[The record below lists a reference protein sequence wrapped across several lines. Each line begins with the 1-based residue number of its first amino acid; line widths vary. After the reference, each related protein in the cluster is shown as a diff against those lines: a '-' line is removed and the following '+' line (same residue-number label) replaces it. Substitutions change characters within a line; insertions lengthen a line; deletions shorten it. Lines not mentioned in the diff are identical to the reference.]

1 MVIIKAAEI
10 VYVVMHMYMYSMFIV
25 IVILRL
31 YQGCIQFTVTREEH
45 AKRPIETVQ
54 FSGCDLDTSQVWMI
68 SSAPVQGIMSLS
80 MHHLPQFVA
89 PWFPRSM

>member
-10 VYVVMHMYMYSMFIV
+10 VYVVMHMYMYVYCYSYK
-25 IVILRL
+25 LRL
-31 YQGCIQFTVTREEH
+31 YQGCIQFTVTREER
-45 AKRPIETVQ
+45 AKRPIKTVQ